1 MKFIAA
7 VMVDL
12 TESPLGT
19 RSRLAEAIDGV
30 PVLRR
35 CLARLTR
42 AQRIDGV
49 FVVASPTDAPGLA
62 PMIEGLRVL
71 VETAHLQPGPFSELV
86 RAGRWWGL
94 DGWRGGVGSLCVFD
108 EDINL
113 PMLAALVRKHEA
125 DAVVCVPAAAAL
137 IDPVLTDAMIAH
149 YETLGHELN
158 FTFTQAPPGLAPI
171 ILGRR
176 LLEELAPSNEPVGL
190 LLAYNPDRPVAD
202 LTGKEACYRAPAAVI
217 EAGGRLLC
225 DTARSVERVREL
237 IEAGADDWTAERTGR
252 HLGERAGSHALA
264 LPTEIEIELTTKR
277 ATAGASLIRPTGDDV
292 PQRGPISLEVIRRII
307 DGIRNVDDVR
317 IVLGGFGE
325 PLLHP
330 SFSEICRMLRPT
342 AAALAVRTYAECDN
356 TDAED
361 ALFETPVEVVEIPL
375 DATTAETYRT
385 VHGVDAFAEV
395 IARVERWLERRVKAG
410 RARPLVAPS
419 FAKCI
424 ENVNEMEAF
433 FDNWQRRL
441 GMSLITGHSDYA
453 GQRPSHAVT
462 RTDPPAR
469 GACRRVRSRMTIL
482 ADGSVTTCDQ
492 DYRGLQVA
500 GRLTELPLS
509 EVWHSAMLE
518 RVRRNEIGAMPL
530 CKACREWHRP

>member
-7 VMVDL
+7 VMVEL
-12 TESPLGT
+12 KESPLGT
-19 RSRLAEAIDGV
+19 RSRLAEPIGGV

-35 CLARLTR
+35 CLARLLK
-42 AQRIDGV
+42 AQRIEGV
-49 FVVASPTDAPGLA
+49 FVVTSPGEAQDLA
-62 PMIEGLRVL
+62 PLIEGLDVQ

-113 PMLAALVRKHEA
+113 PMLAALAQKHEA

-149 YETLGHELN
+149 YETVGHELN
-158 FTFTQAPPGLAPI
+158 FTFAQAPPGLAPI

-176 LLEELAPSNEPVGL
+176 LIEELAPSNEPVGL
-190 LLAYNPDRPVAD
+190 LLSYNPDRPVAD

-237 IEAGADDWTAERTGR
+237 IESGAEAWTAERIGR
-252 HLGERAGSHALA
+252 HLGERAASHVHA
-264 LPTEIEIELTTKR
+264 LPTEIEIELTTQMV
-277 ATAGASLIRPTGDDV
+277 AEGQSLIRPSGDDV

-307 DGIRNVDDVR
+307 DGIRDVDDVR

-342 AAALAVRTYAECDN
+342 AAALAVRTFARGDHA
-356 TDAED
+356 DADD
-361 ALFETPVEVVEIPL
+361 ALFETPVEVIEIPL
-375 DATTAETYRT
+375 DATTAETYRG
-385 VHGVDAFAEV
+385 VHGVDAFV
-395 IARVERWLERRVKAG
+395 DVNARIERWLERRVKAG
-410 RARPLVAPS
+410 RARPLVVPS
-419 FAKCI
+419 FAKCV
-424 ENVNEMEAF
+424 ENVDEMEPF
-433 FDNWQRRL
+433 FDHWQRRL
-441 GMSLITGHSDYA
+441 GMVVITGHSDYA
-453 GQRPSHAVT
+453 GQRPSRAVT

-469 GACRRVRSRMTIL
+469 GACRRVRSRMVVL
-482 ADGSVTTCDQ
+482 ADGCVTTCDQ
-492 DYRGLQVA
+492 DHRGLQVA
-500 GRLTELPLS
+500 GRLTEIALS
-509 EVWHSAMLE
+509 EAWHSAMLDS
-518 RVRRNEIGAMPL
+518 VRRNEIGAMPL
-530 CKACREWHRP
+530 CKSCREWHRP